1 MLPLPTCNMK
11 RLLLFLAIALVLGS
25 CSEYSKILK
34 HPNNDFRFDMAVE
47 YFNEKEYNKALPLFE
62 DLIAVYRGTKK
73 SEQIYFYYAHCQY
86 MLEDYIMAGY
96 YFKNFAKTFPNSAY
110 TEKALFLGAMCA
122 YKQSP
127 KFSLDQAATYEAIND
142 FQLFLNR
149 YPKTERKDTTQ
160 VLMDKLQEKLELKA
174 FENAKQYYKIEKYKA
189 AVIAL
194 NNTIKEY
201 PASKYEEEMHF
212 LIVKSSFELAINSI
226 QEKKK
231 ERLMETIKA
240 YYTFVDR
247 FAMSKW
253 SKEAEGIFVK
263 TQKELEQFN

>member
-1 MLPLPTCNMK
+1 M
-11 RLLLFLAIALVLGS
+11 RRIIFLLVVAFTLGS

-34 HPNNDFRFDMAVE
+34 HPDNDFRFDMAVE
-47 YFNEKEYNKALPLFE
+47 YFNKGEYNKCLPLFE
-62 DLIAVYRGTKK
+62 DLISVYRGTKK
-73 SEQIYFYYAHCQY
+73 SERIYFYYAHTQY
-86 MLEDYIMAGY
+86 LLEDYIMAGY

-122 YKQSP
+122 YQQSP
-127 KFSLDQAATYEAIND
+127 KFSLDQSATYEAIND

-149 YPKTERKDTTQ
+149 FPKTERKDTTQ
-160 VLMDKLQEKLELKA
+160 VLMDKLLEKLELKA
-174 FENAKQYYKIEKYKA
+174 FENAKQYWKIEKYKA

-201 PASKYEEEMHF
+201 PASKYEEEMNF

-226 QEKKK
+226 EKKKK
-231 ERLMETIKA
+231 ERLMDTIKA

-247 FAMSKW
+247 FATSKW
-253 SKEAEGIFVK
+253 SKEAETIFVK

>member
-1 MLPLPTCNMK
+1 MRRIIFFIANI
-11 RLLLFLAIALVLGS
+11 LLLSS

-34 HPNNDFRFDMAVE
+34 NPDSDFRYEKAVE
-47 YFNEKEYNKALPLFE
+47 YFDKGVYTKCFPLFE
-62 DLIAVYRGTKK
+62 DLIAVNRGTKR
-73 SEQIYFYYAHCQY
+73 SEQVYFYYAHTQY
-86 MLEDYIMAGY
+86 FLEEYVMAGY

-110 TEKALFLGAMCA
+110 TEKSLFLSAMCS

-127 KFSLDQAATYEAIND
+127 VYSLDQAATKEAIND

-149 YPKTERKDTTQ
+149 YPKTERKDSTQ
-160 VLMDKLQEKLELKA
+160 ALMDQLNEKLELKA
-174 FENAKQYYKIEKYKA
+174 FENAKQYWKIEKYKG

-194 NNTIKEY
+194 NNTIKDY
-201 PASKYEEEMHF
+201 PNSIYEQEMHF

-226 QEKKK
+226 EEKKK

-247 FAMSKW
+247 FAESEW
-253 SKEAEGIFVK
+253 IKEAENIFVR
-263 TQKELEQFN
+263 TNKELQQFN